1 MIIEQCGTID
11 VKGHSVEREGDHR
24 TKTYELFYGVLNK
37 NALTPSNAS
46 LFAACDGIF
55 TNYWW
60 GGKELACSAS
70 LAGPAAPGAPDR
82 RHDVY
87 CGVDLFAR
95 NCSYGAGPGCAA
107 PCRAARN
114 ASLSLALFAPGW
126 SLEAGPGRG
135 AQSPAA
141 AAAADRSFWDGL
153 RLRQ

>member
-1 MIIEQCGTID
+1 MHYQ
-11 VKGHSVEREGDHR
+11 
-24 TKTYELFYGVLNK
+24 
-37 NALTPSNAS
+37 NALSPANAS
-46 LFAACDGIF
+46 LFAACDGLF

-70 LAGPAAPGAPDR
+70 LAGPVAPGAPDR

-95 NCSYGAGPGCAA
+95 NCSYSEGPGCAA
-107 PCRAARN
+107 PCRATRN

-153 RLRQ
+153 GLRQ